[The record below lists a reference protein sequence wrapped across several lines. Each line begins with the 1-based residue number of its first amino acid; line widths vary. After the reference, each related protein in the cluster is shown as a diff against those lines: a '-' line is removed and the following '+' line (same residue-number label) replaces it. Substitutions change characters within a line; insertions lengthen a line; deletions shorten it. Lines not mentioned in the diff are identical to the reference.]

1 MKNRLCYDF
10 SFTLAS
16 FPFHQ
21 TSPTELVSASAGH
34 MVTPAIFQYEH
45 IASRTVLG
53 FDTATTF
60 QL

>member
-10 SFTLAS
+10 SSTLAS

-21 TSPTELVSASAGH
+21 TSPAELVLASAGH
-34 MVTPAIFQYEH
+34 VVTPTIFQYEH

-53 FDTATTF
+53 FDTTTAF